1 MGCIAAHG
9 REKEHTGFQKTCSWN
24 LPPSPSQREVGVLYA
39 ADGRLASRALL
50 PQGAMIGG
58 ILFLLVFFPLT
69 QGFWKEGNL

>member
-1 MGCIAAHG
+1 
-9 REKEHTGFQKTCSWN
+9 
-24 LPPSPSQREVGVLYA
+24 VGVLYA